1 MFLITHQRMCA
12 VVSLFAIQDRQRS
25 ERSWDDS
32 YSASEVK
39 ICDKSK
45 YPGIY
50 QKAVDS
56 ATLYKSKTGI
66 SMLLPNPN
74 TFCLPCERL
83 SQLQLRLPAPEKHR
97 ISKLKMMV
105 DLAAAWPVPPCLII
119 LHCMNKNLGFSH
131 RNIPEHNGSLWLN
144 LIYQ

>member
-1 MFLITHQRMCA
+1 MLLYLFLQYRIDKGVKEAGMIPILQ
-12 VVSLFAIQDRQRS
+12 
-25 ERSWDDS
+25 
-32 YSASEVK
+32 VK

-56 ATLYKSKTGI
+56 AALYKSKTGI

-105 DLAAAWPVPPCLII
+105 DLAAA
-119 LHCMNKNLGFSH
+119 
-131 RNIPEHNGSLWLN
+131 
-144 LIYQ
+144 